1 MEHIILVRMCTS
13 MRVGGGQTRRQ
24 WPKSTHSLCTPN
36 PPHTHNRTTQVLTWF
51 AIPIMQGF
59 ADAGDFSILG
69 KLRTS
74 LRVNLRFWMIM
85 GSLALVGLLFLL
97 FTGRLNGIDLY
108 KTAIIASNTY
118 GLIAIMV
125 LLGYGLVEIPRNVWR
140 RSFPEAR
147 LKWHHYRVGK
157 AAERLQTASYDLQR
171 LLQVVQA
178 TSGPISRRDPLRG
191 YMDIIVRFV
200 EHYSPLALYVKGLQL
215 LLNSA

>member
-1 MEHIILVRMCTS
+1 
-13 MRVGGGQTRRQ
+13 
-24 WPKSTHSLCTPN
+24 
-36 PPHTHNRTTQVLTWF
+36 
-51 AIPIMQGF
+51 MQGF
-59 ADAGDFSILG
+59 ADAGDFSVLG

-147 LKWHHYRVGK
+147 LRWHHYRVGK
-157 AAERLQTASYDLQR
+157 AAERLQTASHDLQR

-178 TSGPISRRDPLRG
+178 TSGPISRRDPLRR

-200 EHYSPLALYVKGLQL
+200 EHYSPLSL
-215 LLNSA
+215 